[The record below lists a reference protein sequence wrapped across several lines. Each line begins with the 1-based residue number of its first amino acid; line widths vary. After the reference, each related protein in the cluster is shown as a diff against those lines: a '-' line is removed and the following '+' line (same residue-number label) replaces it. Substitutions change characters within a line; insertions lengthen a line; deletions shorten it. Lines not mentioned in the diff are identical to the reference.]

1 MLRSACRQLAELRS
15 AYLDGALADHDRE
28 RVLSHLVNCA
38 GCRHDVD
45 ELRTL
50 RQLLNQMGSQ
60 PDVTASPD
68 ALSSRLVSIAGHDA
82 YSPVWSRPFRRTR
95 MGALPSNRHT
105 VRMRT
110 TVAALAFGTVVSTL
124 GGIGYAAAPPL
135 EVAPMADPSDRVRS
149 EFASTLSQFPLAST
163 SKSALMMAPN
173 AQLSSSS
180 TQLRSVADEDRAAQD
195 ITRDAAVDILHRA
208 GKESDEVSYSGTQTV
223 VSSAAGQTTAATVQI
238 AFQPGQGSDVKV
250 FSRSGNQ
257 VLNGFV
263 PAFSSSRMADSKLI
277 SLLLRNYLISGW
289 TGSKV
294 AGRPASVVEASATD
308 VGGGSHPVARWWV
321 DDATGLVLW
330 HETYDASGAVAL
342 AAGFTSVSVGG
353 TPVFMDHLAP
363 RLAVST
369 TTASLTLSN
378 ASDLA
383 SRGWSCQ
390 NELAGL
396 ALVRLRSDAAAD
408 PGALH
413 MVYSDGVSTL
423 SVFQQRGRLSGPPT
437 GSRWDDAIQAHVHTG
452 TPRVA
457 TWQSGGTVFTVV
469 TDGSAELVANAVA
482 SLPHRE
488 PLSRTTMEQVRA
500 GWEHIVEQVIG

>member
-1 MLRSACRQLAELRS
+1 MKRSACRQLAELRS
-15 AYLDGALADHDRE
+15 AFLDGALADHDRE
-28 RVLSHLVNCA
+28 RVLRHLVNCA
-38 GCRHDVD
+38 VCRHEVD

-50 RQLLNQMGSQ
+50 RQLLNQMGSES
-60 PDVTASPD
+60 DVTAAPD

-95 MGALPSNRHT
+95 IGALPSTRHT

-135 EVAPMADPSDRVRS
+135 EVASMVDPRGRVRS

-163 SKSALMMAPN
+163 SINALMMAPN
-173 AQLSSSS
+173 AELASSS
-180 TQLRSVADEDRAAQD
+180 TQLRSAADEDSAGPD
-195 ITRDAAVDILHRA
+195 ITREAAVDILRRA

-223 VSSAAGQTTAATVQI
+223 VSTAAGKTISATVRI
-238 AFQPGQGSDVKV
+238 AFRPGQGSDVKV
-250 FSRSGNQ
+250 FNRNGKR

-263 PAFSSSRMADSKLI
+263 PTISSSRMADGELL
-277 SLLLRNYLISGW
+277 SLLLRNYVISGW
-289 TGSKV
+289 TGARV
-294 AGRPASVVEASATD
+294 AARPASVVQASATD
-308 VGGGSHPVARWWV
+308 VGGSSHPVARWWI
-321 DDATGLVLW
+321 DDATGLVLR

-342 AAGFTSVSVGG
+342 AAGFTSVSVGR

-378 ASDLA
+378 ASDLT
-383 SRGWSCQ
+383 SRGWYCQ
-390 NELAGL
+390 DELAGL
-396 ALVRLRSDAAAD
+396 SLVRLRSDAAAD
-408 PGALH
+408 PGVLH

-423 SVFQQRGRLSGPPT
+423 SVFEQRGRLSGPPT
-437 GSRWDDAIQAHVHTG
+437 GSRWDDAIQAHVHPG
-452 TPRVA
+452 TPTVA

-482 SLPHRE
+482 ALPHRE

-500 GWEHIVEQVIG
+500 GWEHILEQVIG